1 MYQVVPI
8 PRALPS
14 PEEILQQSL
23 GETIATAVE
32 IGLGDRLA
40 ATVSRAHHQERLVD
54 SDRLFEEV
62 PVRLAA
68 IIGGLP
74 DKIRQAIASSMVWDG
89 NHVIPVME
97 LNEHEYPGPMP
108 RGPYTIKPEDLS
120 PDNLRLG
127 GRAVFALL
135 EDAGLKPRLKYV
147 FNWDIHRYWLAIA
160 VEIETPASPKPEH
173 LR

>member
-23 GETIATAVE
+23 NGTLATAVE

-40 ATVSRAHHQERLVD
+40 ATVSRSHHQERLVD
-54 SDRLFEEV
+54 SDRLLDEV
-62 PVRLAA
+62 PVRVAA

-74 DKIRQAIASSMVWDG
+74 DRIRQAIASSMVWDG
-89 NHVIPVME
+89 NHIIPVME

-108 RGPYTIKPEDLS
+108 RGPYTVKSEELS
-120 PDNLRLG
+120 PDNLRLA
-127 GRAVFALL
+127 GRAVFELL
-135 EDAGLKPRLKYV
+135 EKAGLKPRLKYV

-160 VEIETPASPKPEH
+160 VEIDTPASPRPEH